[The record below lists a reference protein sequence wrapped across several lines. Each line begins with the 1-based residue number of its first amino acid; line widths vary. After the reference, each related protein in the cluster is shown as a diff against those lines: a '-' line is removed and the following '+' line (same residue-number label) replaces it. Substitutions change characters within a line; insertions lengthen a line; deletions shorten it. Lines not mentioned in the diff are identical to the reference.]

1 MCVCIAERNQGER
14 AKGEKKLAW
23 RERPQRCWKWYARQR
38 EMHIF
43 HRTTETKMPQ
53 QATLQLEES
62 SLRNAYSLPPKLSEL
77 HLRRH

>member
-1 MCVCIAERNQGER
+1 MCVCISERNQGER
-14 AKGEKKLAW
+14 VKGEQQLAW

-62 SLRNAYSLPPKLSEL
+62 NAYWLPPKPMVSEL
-77 HLRRH
+77 HLKRH